1 MTIRTLEK
9 LSKEEQFEHIL
20 KKQLLHLVYTNE
32 SGQVI
37 NYQSSKEVIDA
48 EFTTHKIKTK
58 GKTFIQLQ
66 KELATKDRNIYN
78 KIALDCLG
86 NDWPFAVGYLR
97 STFLKSYLHLLE
109 LYLFNN
115 DYSKMSQEFQD
126 KHKNYKDFACFL
138 NKVFYL

>member
-32 SGQVI
+32 SGQLI

-48 EFTTHKIKTK
+48 EFNTHKIKIK
-58 GKTFIQLQ
+58 SKTFVQLQ

-86 NDWPFAVGYLR
+86 NDWPFPIGSLR
-97 STFLKSYLHLLE
+97 STFLKSYLNVLE
-109 LYLFNN
+109 LYLLNN
-115 DYSKMSQEFQD
+115 DFSKMNIEFQVQN
-126 KHKNYKDFACFL
+126 KNYKDFACFL
-138 NKVFYL
+138 KEVF